1 MKNKKTK
8 IIVSVLVAVILC
20 ACVAGGL
27 YWYFTKDSGDVVAS
41 QEGDF
46 YADIP
51 YSQYLIGTSP
61 TEEKIYDIRD
71 YGADP
76 NAELNTEA
84 INKTVDACAEN
95 GGGIV
100 LVSGGAYRSGTVN
113 LKSNVTL
120 CVAKDSSIVASHSFS
135 DFSGAL
141 IKAENAE
148 NIKITGPGKICGE
161 GEYFVTAP
169 KKSPLLEPLEVS
181 DVRTMRS
188 EYRARIRFG
197 IDGRPDALVWLRG
210 CKDVT
215 VDNIVLENSMN
226 WTLKLDQCDLVYVM
240 NMVVNNNRHVANTD
254 GIDIVGSN
262 RVKVDH
268 CFISTGDDGI
278 VIKNGQDENSRA
290 MSDIKITD
298 CEVITCTNAFKIGTE
313 TYSDISDV
321 TIEDCK
327 ASLPDIYP
335 GSVSGVS
342 IESADGSVVSDITV
356 RNLETDKV
364 TCPVFI
370 RLCNR
375 NMFEDEAKD
384 MAGKI
389 ENVVIENVTSTNAE
403 LPMIISGVKDNGEV
417 NYIENVTMKNVNVT
431 YRESEENVVWRPFIP
446 EYAATYPENWRFKD
460 VPAYGLWARHVD
472 TLVLEN
478 VNVTPRTA
486 NEREKFV
493 YDDVLNLSEK

>member
-1 MKNKKTK
+1 MKKTK
-8 IIVSVLVAVILC
+8 IIIGVLIAVIVC

-27 YWYFTKDSGDVVAS
+27 YWYFTKDSGKIEPV

-51 YSQYLIGTSP
+51 FSQYLIGTAP
-61 TEEKIYDIRD
+61 TEEKKYDIRD
-71 YGADP
+71 YGASVD
-76 NAELNTEA
+76 AELNTEA
-84 INKTVDACAEN
+84 INKAIDACSSE

-100 LVSGGAYRSGTVN
+100 LVTGGAYRSGTIN

-120 CVAKDSSIVASHSFS
+120 CITADSSIVASHNFD

-161 GEYFVTAP
+161 GETFVTAP
-169 KKSPLLEPLEVS
+169 KKTPLFEPLEVS

-197 IDGRPDALVWLRG
+197 IDGRPDAMVWLRG
-210 CKDVT
+210 CEDVT

-226 WTLKLDQCDLVYVM
+226 WTLKLDQCDNVDVM
-240 NMVVNNNRHVANTD
+240 NMVINNNRHVANTD

-262 RVKVDH
+262 DVKVEH
-268 CFISTGDDGI
+268 CFISTGDDGV
-278 VIKNGQDENSRA
+278 VIKNGKDENARA
-290 MSDIKITD
+290 MSDIRISD

-335 GSVSGVS
+335 GSVSGIS

-364 TCPVFI
+364 TCPIFI

-375 NMFEDEAKD
+375 NKYEDDAKD
-384 MAGKI
+384 MAGKV
-389 ENVVIENVTSTNAE
+389 ENIVIENVTSKNAE
-403 LPMIISGVKDNGEV
+403 LPMIISGVEHHGKT
-417 NYIENVTMKNVNVT
+417 NYIKDVTLKNVNVT

-446 EYAATYPENWRFKD
+446 EYPTTYPENWRFKD

-472 TLVLEN
+472 TLILEN

-486 NEREKFV
+486 NEREEFV
-493 YDDVLNLSEK
+493 YDDVVSLSEK

>member
-1 MKNKKTK
+1 MKKKK
-8 IIVSVLVAVILC
+8 IIALVLVLVIVFAC
-20 ACVAGGL
+20 AAGGL
-27 YWYFTKDSGDVVAS
+27 YWYFAKDSGEVVPA

-51 YSQYLIGTSP
+51 YSQYLIGTIP
-61 TEEKIYDIRD
+61 ATAETYDIRD
-71 YGADP
+71 YGADV

-84 INKTVDACAEN
+84 INKAVDDCASN

-100 LVSGGAYRSGTVN
+100 LVSGGAYCSGTIN

-120 CVAKDSSIVASHSFS
+120 CIAEGSSIVASHYLS
-135 DFSGAL
+135 DYSGAL

-148 NIKITGPGKICGE
+148 NVKITGPGKICGE

-181 DVRTMRS
+181 DVRTMKS

-197 IDGRPDALVWLRG
+197 IEGRPDALVWLRG
-210 CKDVT
+210 CTDVL
-215 VDNIVLENSMN
+215 VDNVVLENSMN
-226 WTLKLDQCDLVYVM
+226 WTLKIDQCDDVRVM
-240 NMVVNNNRHVANTD
+240 NMVINNNRHVANTD

-262 RVKVDH
+262 KVKVDH

-278 VIKNGQDENSRA
+278 VIKNGQDENPRA

-342 IESADGSVVSDITV
+342 IESADGSVVSNITV
-356 RNLETDKV
+356 RNLETDQV

-375 NMFEDEAKD
+375 NMFDDDSKD

-389 ENVVIENVTSTNAE
+389 ENVVIENVTSANAE

-431 YRESEENVVWRPFIP
+431 YRESEENIVWRPFIP
-446 EYAATYPENWRFKD
+446 EYASTYPENWRFKD

-478 VNVTPRTA
+478 VSVTPRTA

>member
-1 MKNKKTK
+1 MKKTK
-8 IIVSVLVAVILC
+8 IIIGVLVAVIVC

-27 YWYFTKDSGDVVAS
+27 YWYFTKDSGEVVPI

-46 YADIP
+46 YADVP
-51 YSQYLIGTSP
+51 FSQYLIGTTP
-61 TEEKIYDIRD
+61 TEEKMYDIRD
-71 YGADP
+71 YGASVD
-76 NAELNTEA
+76 AELNTDA
-84 INKTVDACAEN
+84 INKAIDTCSAE

-100 LVSGGAYRSGTVN
+100 LVTGGAYRSGTIN

-120 CVAKDSSIVASHSFS
+120 CVAADSSIVASHNFD

-169 KKSPLLEPLEVS
+169 KKSPLFEPLEVS
-181 DVRTMRS
+181 DIRTMRS

-197 IDGRPDALVWLRG
+197 IDGRPDAMVWLRG
-210 CKDVT
+210 CEDVI

-226 WTLKLDQCDLVYVM
+226 WTLKLDQCDDVDVM
-240 NMVVNNNRHVANTD
+240 NMVINNNRHVANTD

-262 RVKVDH
+262 DVKVDH
-268 CFISTGDDGI
+268 CFISTGDDGV
-278 VIKNGQDENSRA
+278 VIKNGKDENARA
-290 MSDIKITD
+290 MSDIRISD

-335 GSVSGVS
+335 GSVSGIS

-356 RNLETDKV
+356 RNLETDQV

-375 NMFEDEAKD
+375 NMFDDDAKD
-384 MAGKI
+384 MAGKV
-389 ENVVIENVTSTNAE
+389 ENIVIENVTSKNAE
-403 LPMIISGVKDNGEV
+403 LPMIISGVEHHGET
-417 NYIENVTMKNVNVT
+417 NYIKNVTMKNINVT
-431 YRESEENVVWRPFIP
+431 YRESEENIVWRPFIP
-446 EYAATYPENWRFKD
+446 EYPTTYPENWRFKD

-478 VNVTPRTA
+478 VNITPRTA
-486 NEREKFV
+486 NEREEFV
-493 YDDVLNLSEK
+493 YDDVVNLSEK